1 MKILFLTLN
10 LLLPALAGASWFQ
23 TPDQQ
28 AFSAFQQQR
37 YDEAAQLFQDSYQQG
52 VALYRAGKYTEAE
65 RAFAQ
70 VTRPEKQ
77 ADAQYNLGNAYFQ
90 QKQYDK
96 AVQAYQN
103 AVQAGNNDPDML
115 HNLQLAKKRVQKQ
128 QQNQQDK
135 SENRKDSEN
144 QKDAGKHSSNQS
156 PSQQTGSQK
165 GEQNADATKS
175 SSAKQSDSSQQRQP
189 SHSQKE
195 GQNEPSSTE
204 PQQSANNSNKMPE
217 NQPNAENQP
226 ASLPQA
232 NSSPQSDEK
241 QSAQQARS
249 KSDKSATPNNGQ
261 AVEGNMEQI
270 QKDMLADAW
279 LNQIEENSEQLLKNQ
294 FKIDQ
299 WLAEQKRI
307 ATPTQDW

>member
-1 MKILFLTLN
+1 MQILFLTLS
-10 LLLPALAGASWFQ
+10 LFLPALAWANWFQ

-37 YDEAAQLFQDSYQQG
+37 YDEAAQLFHDPYQQG
-52 VALYRAGKYTEAE
+52 VSLYRAGKYTEAE
-65 RAFAQ
+65 HAFTQ

-77 ADAQYNLGNAYFQ
+77 ADAQYNLGNVYFQ

-96 AVQAYQN
+96 AVRAYQN
-103 AVQAGNNDPDML
+103 AVQSGNNDPDVL
-115 HNLQLAKKRVQKQ
+115 HNLQLAKKQVQKQ

-135 SENRKDSEN
+135 SESQKDSEN
-144 QKDAGKHSSNQS
+144 QKDAGKNSSNPS

-165 GEQNADATKS
+165 GEQNSGSTESPS
-175 SSAKQSDSSQQRQP
+175 SKQSDSSQQGQP
-189 SHSQKE
+189 PNSQKK
-195 GQNEPSSTE
+195 GQNEPSPAE
-204 PQQSANNSNKMPE
+204 PQQSANNPNKVPE
-217 NQPNAENQP
+217 NQPNADNSS

-232 NSSPQSDEK
+232 NSSSQSDDK
-241 QSAQQARS
+241 QLAQQARS

-261 AVEGNMEQI
+261 AVEGNTEQI

-279 LNQIEENSEQLLKNQ
+279 LNQVEENSEQLLKNQ